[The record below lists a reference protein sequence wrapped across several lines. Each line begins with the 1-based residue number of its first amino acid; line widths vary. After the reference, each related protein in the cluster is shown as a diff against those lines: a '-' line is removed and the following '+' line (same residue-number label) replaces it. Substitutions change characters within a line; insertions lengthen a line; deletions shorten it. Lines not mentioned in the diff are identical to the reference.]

1 MFFIFKIFPDWI
13 WWLLLLAG
21 ITGFL
26 LSYFAPLKPYQ
37 LILKISALVTIAIGI
52 FILGMLYCDRT
63 WQAAARELE
72 LKVAEAEAKSQQVN
86 EVIRDRI
93 VTRTQV
99 VKLRGDDV
107 VRYIDREVTKTDAGC
122 VISPE
127 FVQAHNRSAEPP
139 K

>member
-1 MFFIFKIFPDWI
+1 MFWIFKIFPDWI
-13 WWLLLLAG
+13 WWLLFLAG

-26 LSYFAPLKPYQ
+26 LSYFGPLKPYQ
-37 LILKISALVTIAIGI
+37 LILKISGLATIAVGI
-52 FILGMLYCDRT
+52 FILGMLHADHA
-63 WQAAARELE
+63 WQAASRELE
-72 LKVAEAEAKSQQVN
+72 LKVAAAEAQSQQVN

-99 VKLRGDDV
+99 VKVRGEDIV
-107 VRYIDREVTKTDAGC
+107 KYIDREVVKTDSAC

-127 FVQAHNRSAEPP
+127 FVQAHNRAAEPP

>member
-1 MFFIFKIFPDWI
+1 
-13 WWLLLLAG
+13 
-21 ITGFL
+21 
-26 LSYFAPLKPYQ
+26 
-37 LILKISALVTIAIGI
+37 
-52 FILGMLYCDRT
+52 MLYCDRT